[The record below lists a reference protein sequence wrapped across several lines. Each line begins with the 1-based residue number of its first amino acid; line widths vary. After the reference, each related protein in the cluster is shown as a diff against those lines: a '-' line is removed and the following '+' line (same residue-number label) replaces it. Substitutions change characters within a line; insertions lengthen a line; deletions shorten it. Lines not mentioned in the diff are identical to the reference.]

1 MIKKVLFI
9 TLLSI
14 SFIGYSL
21 PPELQAREGRKPLR
35 ILCTIL
41 PVYVFTLNVV
51 GQVPDVEVKL
61 LLPPHQGCPHNYD
74 LTPGDLKNLSRAD
87 VIVANGLGMES
98 FLNNFVKEK
107 KGKIS
112 FIEGAAKI
120 EPIREAPQPSRLRK
134 TQEKTG
140 HDHAGEINGHAWVS
154 PDKAA
159 VMVKT
164 IAEGLAGRDP
174 ERSHEFLENGRQYA
188 RKLEGLGK
196 ELKEVVSKAAN
207 KKIIAFHDILD
218 YLARDTGLQVV
229 AIIES
234 QLGVEPS
241 SRDLVRLIQTGRKE
255 KAAAILSEPP
265 YSDKL
270 VRSISQE
277 TGIPWFPF
285 DPVATGKPAADTYER
300 IMKKNIEIL
309 QKALNGGR
317 VGLDGKVL
325 G

>member
-1 MIKKVLFI
+1 MIKKIFFISLF
-9 TLLSI
+9 SI
-14 SFIGYSL
+14 CFLGYSL
-21 PPELQAREGRKPLR
+21 SAELQARDGRKPLR

-41 PVYVFTLNVV
+41 PVYIFTLNVV

-87 VIVANGLGMES
+87 VLVANGLGMEP
-98 FLNNFVKEK
+98 FLDNFIKEK
-107 KGKIS
+107 TGKI
-112 FIEGAAKI
+112 FLIEGAGKI
-120 EPIREAPQPSRLRK
+120 EPIREAPHSFRLRK
-134 TQEKTG
+134 TMEKTG

-154 PDKAA
+154 PEKAA
-159 VMVKT
+159 VMVRT
-164 IAEGLAGRDP
+164 IAQGLAGRDP
-174 ERSHEFLENGRQYA
+174 ERSREFLENGRQYA
-188 RKLEGLGK
+188 RKLEELGR

-229 AIIES
+229 AVIES

-241 SRDLVRLIQTGRKE
+241 SRDMVRLIQTARKE
-255 KAAAILSEPP
+255 KAAALFSEPP
-265 YSDKL
+265 YSAKI
-270 VRSISQE
+270 VRSISLE

-300 IMKKNIEIL
+300 SMKKNIEIL

-317 VGLDGKVL
+317 AGLNEKVL

>member
-9 TLLSI
+9 TLLSM

-41 PVYVFTLNVV
+41 PVYIFTLNVV
-51 GQVPDVEVKL
+51 GQVPDVDVKL

-134 TQEKTG
+134 TPEKTG
-140 HDHAGEINGHAWVS
+140 HDHSGEINGHAWVS
-154 PDKAA
+154 PEKAA

-196 ELKEVVSKAAN
+196 ELKDVVSKAAN

-255 KAAAILSEPP
+255 KAAAIFSEPP

>member
-1 MIKKVLFI
+1 MIKKILFI

-14 SFIGYSL
+14 CFFGYGLSA
-21 PPELQAREGRKPLR
+21 ELQAREGRKPLR

-41 PVYVFTLNVV
+41 PVYLLTLNVV

-87 VIVANGLGMES
+87 VIVVNGLGMET
-98 FLNNFVKEK
+98 FLENFIREK
-107 KGKIS
+107 KGKI
-112 FIEGAAKI
+112 FMIEGAGKI
-120 EPIREAPQPSRLRK
+120 EPIREEPRSSRLRK
-134 TQEKTG
+134 TPEKTG

-154 PDKAA
+154 PEKAA
-159 VMVKT
+159 VMVRT
-164 IAEGLAGRDP
+164 IAEGLAGKDSDRG
-174 ERSHEFLENGRQYA
+174 REFQENGRQYA
-188 RKLEGLGK
+188 RRLEELGK
-196 ELKEVVSKAAN
+196 ELKEVVSRATN

-229 AIIES
+229 AVIES

-241 SRDLVRLIQTGRKE
+241 SRDMVRLIQTARKE
-255 KAAAILSEPP
+255 KVAAIFSEPP

-300 IMKKNIEIL
+300 TMKKNIEIL
-309 QKALNGGR
+309 RKALNAGR
-317 VGLDGKVL
+317 AGRNGKVL
-325 G
+325 S